1 MSVKKIP
8 TKSLIEMKCVY
19 MDRVSKVF
27 LETQELQTLLLL
39 RYIDSIFSFGLMERK
54 N

>member
-27 LETQELQTLLLL
+27 LETQELQTLLL
-39 RYIDSIFSFGLMERK
+39 RYIDGIFSFGLMERK